1 MEFSSILISQGYVA
15 EAYSKCM
22 IDASAKLPQHKQIVS
37 KQPTEK
43 QQVKTAGA
51 AIQCPA

>member
-15 EAYSKCM
+15 KAYSKCM

-43 QQVKTAGA
+43 Q
-51 AIQCPA
+51 PS